1 VRIRRRGYLAGCC
14 DCGLVHRVDTRV
26 RDGAIEQRIDRD
38 EEATRWLRR
47 WYREHRRKVK
57 RKR

>member
-1 VRIRRRGYLAGCC
+1 VRIRRRGYLFGCC

-26 RDGAIEQRIDRD
+26 RNGAIEQRTDRD

-47 WYREHRRKVK
+47 WRR
-57 RKR
+57 RRR